1 MSGKLNKNAGFSL
14 MPFAFLFLFEPSY
27 AIIDP
32 LPDFI
37 GYIILCAA
45 LANLGDISTRI
56 SEAINGFWK
65 AAILSAVRMGT
76 IFLISNLFAA
86 AEKSVGS
93 LIFVFIFAILELII
107 VVPAY
112 KHMFEGFIWLGM
124 MYNGEVINHKSRRS
138 KLTDTEKAYWL
149 TVTFVCIKII
159 VCALPEFTSLI
170 SNGTYEFILLLRVFA
185 IILTAPLALSW
196 LITMIRYCS
205 RVKRDNHFIDR
216 ISTTYLQKA
225 NSAPQIYIVRTLSIG
240 VGVIMT
246 AITLSIDIYADN
258 VNALPD
264 ALFFVI
270 LPISAIL
277 MRKYSA
283 RWKSLTAVSVIGIA
297 VSVISH
303 YMNRDF
309 FEKYSISAIRRD
321 QEAYYAYYRVLGV
334 TVFQSALMIAAVVI
348 IGLMLRNIY
357 LSHGD
362 VENDTS
368 KSQFKLNALLDI
380 FIIMGSLAALASV
393 YRLWAQPFFYRG
405 WVFYYST
412 VIAAA
417 INVAFILYSWGFT
430 GKISESIKHKYR
442 LYL

>member
-1 MSGKLNKNAGFSL
+1 
-14 MPFAFLFLFEPSY
+14 
-27 AIIDP
+27 
-32 LPDFI
+32 
-37 GYIILCAA
+37 
-45 LANLGDISTRI
+45 
-56 SEAINGFWK
+56 
-65 AAILSAVRMGT
+65 
-76 IFLISNLFAA
+76 
-86 AEKSVGS
+86 
-93 LIFVFIFAILELII
+93 
-107 VVPAY
+107 
-112 KHMFEGFIWLGM
+112 
-124 MYNGEVINHKSRRS
+124 
-138 KLTDTEKAYWL
+138 
-149 TVTFVCIKII
+149 
-159 VCALPEFTSLI
+159 
-170 SNGTYEFILLLRVFA
+170 
-185 IILTAPLALSW
+185 
-196 LITMIRYCS
+196 
-205 RVKRDNHFIDR
+205 
-216 ISTTYLQKA
+216 
-225 NSAPQIYIVRTLSIG
+225 
-240 VGVIMT
+240 MT

-277 MRKYSA
+277 MRKYSSH
-283 RWKSLTAVSVIGIA
+283 WKSLTAVSVFGIA
-297 VSVISH
+297 VSVISQH
-303 YMNRDF
+303 INTDF
-309 FEKYSISAIRRD
+309 FEKYSIAAIRRD
-321 QEAYYAYYRVLGV
+321 EEAYYAYYRMLGV
-334 TVFQSALMIAAVVI
+334 TVFQSAFMIAAVVI

-368 KSQFKLNALLDI
+368 KSQFKLNAPLII